1 MSIVSDKTPFS
12 ANTISVSEVNATIK
26 ACVDSPIFKGLEVFG
41 EISGFKFSGPHA
53 YFTLKDKESQLS
65 CVCFYAAKTY
75 NPKDGESVI
84 CKGSVDYYVKGGRL
98 SLQVSSIQ
106 PVGKGLLFLEFE
118 RLKAKLL
125 EEGLFDAAHKKPIPK
140 FAKRV
145 LVVTSKTG
153 AVIRDIVT
161 TVRRKNP
168 IIDIVVKDVRVQGE
182 GAGKEI
188 AKVLERVD
196 NLGYDVIIIARGGG
210 SLEDLAPF
218 YDEQLVR
225 TVYKMKTPV
234 VSAVGHETDFS
245 LCDFVADARAATPTA
260 AGELVAYDYYAMA
273 DELKKNMQRL
283 LTGAKRSYEKK
294 TAKAQLDMSKLQRLA
309 VYKMKTPVVSA
320 VGHETDFSL
329 CDFVADARAAT
340 PTAAGELVAYDY
352 YAMADELKKNMQRLL
367 TGAKR
372 SYEKKTAKAQ
382 LDMSKLQRLASEFY
396 MQRTRKV
403 EQCLEKS
410 KNLVQRKFDLAAA
423 RAEKATGALD
433 NLSPLKILKRG
444 YFRLQSGNETISK
457 VSTLKV
463 GDEITAT
470 GGDGTV
476 RATVKEIELNKE
488 N

>member
-1 MSIVSDKTPFS
+1 MPIIRYITAKKVNKVSIVSDKTPFS

-41 EISGFKFSGPHA
+41 EISGFKMSGPHA
-53 YFTLKDKESQLS
+53 YFTLKDKDSQLA
-65 CVCFYAAKTY
+65 CVCFYASKTY

-118 RLKAKLL
+118 RLKAKLV
-125 EEGLFDAAHKKPIPK
+125 EEGLFDEAHKKPIPK
-140 FAKRV
+140 FAKRA

-168 IIDIVVKDVRVQGE
+168 VLDIVVKDVRVQGE

-196 NLGYDVIIIARGGG
+196 ALGYDVIVIARGGG

-260 AGELVAYDYYAMA
+260 AGELIAYDYYAMV
-273 DELKKNMQRL
+273 DGLKSDMQRL
-283 LTGAKRSYEKK
+283 ANNLKRNYERKS
-294 TAKAQLDMSKLQRLA
+294 AKAQLD
-309 VYKMKTPVVSA
+309 
-320 VGHETDFSL
+320 
-329 CDFVADARAAT
+329 VA
-340 PTAAGELVAYDY
+340 
-352 YAMADELKKNMQRLL
+352 
-367 TGAKR
+367 
-372 SYEKKTAKAQ
+372 
-382 LDMSKLQRLASEFY
+382 KLQRLASEFY
-396 MQRTRKV
+396 MQRMRRV
-403 EQCLEKS
+403 EQ
-410 KNLVQRKFDLAAA
+410 NLSRCKTLAERRFDLADA
-423 RAEKATGALD
+423 RAEKATTALD

-444 YFRLQSGNETISK
+444 YFRLQSGDNTISK
-457 VSTLKV
+457 ASSLKV
-463 GDEITAT
+463 GDVVTAT
-470 GGDGTV
+470 GGDGTITAV
-476 RATVKEIELNKE
+476 VEKIELNKE

>member
-26 ACVDSPIFKGLEVFG
+26 ACVDSPIFKSLEVFG

-283 LTGAKRSYEKK
+283 LTGAKRSYE
-294 TAKAQLDMSKLQRLA
+294 R
-309 VYKMKTPVVSA
+309 
-320 VGHETDFSL
+320 
-329 CDFVADARAAT
+329 
-340 PTAAGELVAYDY
+340 
-352 YAMADELKKNMQRLL
+352 
-367 TGAKR
+367 
-372 SYEKKTAKAQ
+372 KTAKAQ

-410 KNLVQRKFDLAAA
+410 KNLVQRKFDLAVA

>member
-1 MSIVSDKTPFS
+1 MIYCKKVNKVSIVSDKTPFS

-98 SLQVSSIQ
+98 SLQVSFIQ

-168 IIDIVVKDVRVQGE
+168 VIDIVVKDVRVQGE

-273 DELKKNMQRL
+273 DELKKDMQRL
-283 LTGAKRSYEKK
+283 LTGAKRSYE
-294 TAKAQLDMSKLQRLA
+294 R
-309 VYKMKTPVVSA
+309 
-320 VGHETDFSL
+320 
-329 CDFVADARAAT
+329 
-340 PTAAGELVAYDY
+340 
-352 YAMADELKKNMQRLL
+352 
-367 TGAKR
+367 
-372 SYEKKTAKAQ
+372 KTAKAQ

>member
-26 ACVDSPIFKGLEVFG
+26 ACADSPIFKGLEVFG

-140 FAKRV
+140 FTKRV

-283 LTGAKRSYEKK
+283 LTGAKRSYE
-294 TAKAQLDMSKLQRLA
+294 R
-309 VYKMKTPVVSA
+309 
-320 VGHETDFSL
+320 
-329 CDFVADARAAT
+329 
-340 PTAAGELVAYDY
+340 
-352 YAMADELKKNMQRLL
+352 
-367 TGAKR
+367 
-372 SYEKKTAKAQ
+372 KTAKAQ

>member
-1 MSIVSDKTPFS
+1 MRFSGFFNSKTPKIRCFTAKKVNKVSIVSDKTPFS

-65 CVCFYAAKTY
+65 CVCFYAAKMY

-153 AVIRDIVT
+153 AVIRDIAT

-283 LTGAKRSYEKK
+283 LTGAKRSYE
-294 TAKAQLDMSKLQRLA
+294 R
-309 VYKMKTPVVSA
+309 
-320 VGHETDFSL
+320 
-329 CDFVADARAAT
+329 
-340 PTAAGELVAYDY
+340 
-352 YAMADELKKNMQRLL
+352 
-367 TGAKR
+367 
-372 SYEKKTAKAQ
+372 KTAKAQ

>member
-283 LTGAKRSYEKK
+283 LTGTKRSYE
-294 TAKAQLDMSKLQRLA
+294 R
-309 VYKMKTPVVSA
+309 
-320 VGHETDFSL
+320 
-329 CDFVADARAAT
+329 
-340 PTAAGELVAYDY
+340 
-352 YAMADELKKNMQRLL
+352 
-367 TGAKR
+367 
-372 SYEKKTAKAQ
+372 KTAKAQ

-403 EQCLEKS
+403 EQGLEKS

>member
-1 MSIVSDKTPFS
+1 MIYCKKVNKVSIVSDKTPFS

-168 IIDIVVKDVRVQGE
+168 VIDIVVKDVRVQGE

-273 DELKKNMQRL
+273 DELKKDMQRL
-283 LTGAKRSYEKK
+283 LTGAKRSYE
-294 TAKAQLDMSKLQRLA
+294 R
-309 VYKMKTPVVSA
+309 
-320 VGHETDFSL
+320 
-329 CDFVADARAAT
+329 
-340 PTAAGELVAYDY
+340 
-352 YAMADELKKNMQRLL
+352 
-367 TGAKR
+367 
-372 SYEKKTAKAQ
+372 KTAKAQ

>member
-168 IIDIVVKDVRVQGE
+168 VIDIVVKDVRVQGE

-273 DELKKNMQRL
+273 DELKKDMQRL
-283 LTGAKRSYEKK
+283 LTGAKRSYERK
-294 TAKAQLDMSKLQRLA
+294 TAKAQLDMSKLQRL
-309 VYKMKTPVVSA
+309 VPFNRSEK
-320 VGHETDFSL
+320 DCCFSS
-329 CDFVADARAAT
+329 
-340 PTAAGELVAYDY
+340 
-352 YAMADELKKNMQRLL
+352 LKDSKQSCSKKVFSTRHTRNRY
-367 TGAKR
+367 R
-372 SYEKKTAKAQ
+372 S
-382 LDMSKLQRLASEFY
+382 
-396 MQRTRKV
+396 
-403 EQCLEKS
+403 
-410 KNLVQRKFDLAAA
+410 
-423 RAEKATGALD
+423 
-433 NLSPLKILKRG
+433 
-444 YFRLQSGNETISK
+444 LQSAFS
-457 VSTLKV
+457 S
-463 GDEITAT
+463 
-470 GGDGTV
+470 
-476 RATVKEIELNKE
+476 
-488 N
+488 